1 MNSISEFEDH
11 LPQPLQTVFRSLK
24 SPVAVQEYLDSIPYK
39 AEELDRSPLQVMN
52 DGQAHCLDGGIFAAL
67 ALWRI
72 GFRPLIL
79 DLVPA
84 PGMDDDHVL
93 AVFQVDGLWG
103 TLAKSNYPNLRYREP
118 VYRSLRELAMTYFEF
133 FFSLQR
139 EKTLRDAN
147 VSAAP
152 AIRANF
158 LLGTFFRA
166 RSLTFTTSFLTRD
179 LKIKGLTRKHFNE
192 FTLNR
197 IFQIGPSL
205 PASTPSSATTSTEK
219 SFKKIAEDIVESSE
233 GVLKSFKT

>member
-1 MNSISEFEDH
+1 MLESGIDIEREKMNAITEFENL
-11 LPQPLQTVFRSLK
+11 LPQSLRRTFRNLK

-39 AEELDRSPLQVMN
+39 AEELDRSPLRVIT

-93 AVFQVDGLWG
+93 AVFQVDGTWG
-103 TLAKSNYPNLRYREP
+103 ALAKSNYPILRYREP

-139 EKTLRDAN
+139 EKTLRAYTRPIDLSHFQDPSWMWDEEG
-147 VSAAP
+147 VKKISK
-152 AIRANF
+152 R
-158 LLGTFFRA
+158 LY
-166 RSLTFTTSFLTRD
+166 SLKPIPL
-179 LKIKGLTRKHFNE
+179 I
-192 FTLNR
+192 
-197 IFQIGPSL
+197 
-205 PASTPSSATTSTEK
+205 TEK
-219 SFKKIAEDIVESSE
+219 SAQLLNLSDERTYKAGTYGTDFSW
-233 GVLKSFKT
+233 SFGAR